1 MVQTDDHA
9 KRKRD
14 RSEDGRNVLQL
25 NSKYVRAQEKA
36 MGLSITKSEE
46 YHVEMCKQLTFT

>member
-25 NSKYVRAQEKA
+25 NSKYVRA
-36 MGLSITKSEE
+36 
-46 YHVEMCKQLTFT
+46 